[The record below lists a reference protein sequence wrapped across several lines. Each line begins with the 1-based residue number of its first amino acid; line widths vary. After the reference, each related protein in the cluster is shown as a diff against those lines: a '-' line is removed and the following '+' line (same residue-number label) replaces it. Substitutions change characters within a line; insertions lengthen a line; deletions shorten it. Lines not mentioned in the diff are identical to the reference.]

1 MIFNMKTVK
10 VDKDRMT
17 KTFGKAGRNG
27 GAFSHFLYMCK
38 NHDGEVIRIGAT
50 QNLNDRFNHYK
61 NAGPGTGEWNNDRIW
76 DETVT
81 VDYEEVE
88 SRGVMLQVERRMIEQ
103 YQPIYNRYCK

>member
-1 MIFNMKTVK
+1 MKTVK

-27 GAFSHFLYMCK
+27 GALSHFLYMCK
-38 NHDGEVIRIGAT
+38 NCHGEVIRIGAT
-50 QNLNDRFNHYK
+50 QNLNDRFNQYK
-61 NAGPGTGEWNNDRIW
+61 NAGPRHGEWNNDRIW

-88 SRGVMLQVERRMIEQ
+88 SRGVLLQVEDRMIKQ
-103 YQPIYNRYCK
+103 YRPIYNKMGK